1 MAIKTIQ
8 VIRKFSD
15 VSWGGA
21 ETVLWNCSK
30 ELSKNG
36 YETEIATTSAFESVR
51 NEKHDCGLNI
61 HYFPYTYALMNL
73 TEDVSLKLDQKGG
86 NPFSL
91 ELLKYLKGSD
101 CQLLHCHS
109 MGRIARMTR
118 KAAKALNIP
127 YILTLHGEQKFCDAE
142 RLEIVELTKNT
153 YNYGWLFGTYLRGK
167 SYFQQAA
174 GIICHSH
181 QQYKLIS
188 RRFPDKLVELI
199 PNGVNPEKFHANKE
213 AGEDFRKKYNISMD
227 KKVIL
232 CVSRFDYNKNQRLL
246 LQLLNELEK
255 KNEQAHLVLIG
266 SVSKQSY
273 LDKLERDIQTFRL
286 SDHVTIIKSLATD
299 DPDLVGAYDAADCFI
314 MPSIHE
320 PFGIV
325 CLEAWASGVP
335 VIASDNGGLS
345 ELIEHRETGLLFKTN
360 CLESLLDKYYILA
373 KSSSLRERVIKKSGK
388 EIEEK
393 YAWNIVVKK
402 LVNFYKKVENN
413 YHKK

>member
-1 MAIKTIQ
+1 MPIKTIQ
-8 VIRKFSD
+8 VVRKFSD
-15 VSWGGA
+15 ASWGGA

-30 ELSKNG
+30 QLSKNG
-36 YETEIATTSAFESVR
+36 YDTEIVTTSAFEEVH
-51 NEKHDCGLNI
+51 NETHSCGLNL

-73 TEDVSLKLDQKGG
+73 SKEASLKLDQKGG

-91 ELLKYLKGSD
+91 ELLKYLKNSD

-109 MGRIARMTR
+109 MGRIARMTK
-118 KAAKALNIP
+118 KAAKSLNIP
-127 YILTLHGEQKFCDAE
+127 YILTLHGQQKFCDAE
-142 RLEIVELTKNT
+142 RLEIKELTKDT
-153 YNYGWLFGTYLRGK
+153 YDYGWFYGMHIRGK

-174 GIICHSH
+174 GIICHSR
-181 QQYKLIS
+181 QQYKEIS
-188 RRFPDKLVELI
+188 RRFPNKLVELI
-199 PNGVNPEKFHANKE
+199 PNGVNPEKFHADKE
-213 AGEDFRKKYNISMD
+213 AGENFRNKYKIAMD
-227 KKVIL
+227 KKIIL

-246 LQLLNELEK
+246 LQLMNELEK
-255 KNEQAHLVLIG
+255 KNEHAHLVLIG

-273 LDKLERDIQTFRL
+273 LDMLEQDIETFRL
-286 SDHVTIIKSLATD
+286 TNHVTIIKSLATD
-299 DPDLVGAYDAADCFI
+299 APDLVAAYDAADCFI

-360 CLESLLDKYYILA
+360 CLESLLEKYYILA
-373 KSSSLRERVIKKSGK
+373 KSNSLRKRVIQKSGK

-393 YAWNIVVKK
+393 YAWSIIVKK
-402 LVNFYKKVENN
+402 LISFYKKVESN
-413 YHKK
+413 YRK